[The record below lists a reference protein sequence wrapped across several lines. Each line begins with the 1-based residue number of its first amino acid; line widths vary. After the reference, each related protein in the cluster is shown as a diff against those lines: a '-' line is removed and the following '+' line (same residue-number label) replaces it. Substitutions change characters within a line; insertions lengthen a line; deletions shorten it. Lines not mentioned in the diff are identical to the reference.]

1 MNQLDPV
8 PRILLG
14 PGPSA
19 VPPSVL
25 RAMSAPMV
33 GYLDPQLMTC
43 LGEIQAL
50 LRMVFQTENEWTF
63 PLSGTGTAGM
73 EAALAN
79 FIEPGDAVLVLVN
92 GYFGARLAEIAARHG
107 AQVETLER
115 PWGQVFSPQ
124 EVEAA
129 LGRRPYRLLALVHM
143 ETSTGTL
150 QPQVAEI
157 AAAAHRHGALVVL
170 DTVASLGGAPV
181 AVDAWEAD
189 IVYSGSQKCLSAPPG
204 LAPITISERAR
215 EALAARKT
223 PVDTWY
229 LDLALIARYW
239 EETHVYHHTPPI
251 STLYAL
257 RESLRLIAEE
267 GLEARFARH
276 RRNAARLWEGLE
288 ALGVRFFVPRE
299 YRSPTLSTPLVPAGV
314 EEAAVRRRLLEEYS
328 LEIAGG
334 FGPLAGKIWRIGLMG
349 YSSSRANVD
358 LLLAALGRLLP
369 PAGG

>member
-1 MNQLDPV
+1 MHSLNPT

-14 PGPSA
+14 PGPSTL
-19 VPPSVL
+19 PPSVL
-25 RAMSAPMV
+25 RAMAAPMV
-33 GYLDPQLMTC
+33 GYLDPQLMVY
-43 LGEIQAL
+43 LGEIQEM
-50 LRMVFQTENEWTF
+50 LRYTFQTANEWTF

-92 GYFGARLAEIAARHG
+92 GYFGARLAEIALRHR
-107 AQVETLER
+107 AQVDTLEH
-115 PWGQVFSPQ
+115 PWGQVFTPQ

-129 LGRRPYRLLALVHM
+129 LERKPYKLLALVHM

-157 AAAAHRHGALVVL
+157 ASAAHRHGALVLL

-181 AVDAWEAD
+181 AVDAWDLD

-204 LAPITISERAR
+204 MAPITISERAR
-215 EALAARKT
+215 RSLKTRRT
-223 PVDTWY
+223 PVDVWY
-229 LDLALIARYW
+229 LDLPLIARYW
-239 EETHVYHHTPPI
+239 GETHAYHHTPPI
-251 STLYAL
+251 SSLYGL
-257 RESLRLIAEE
+257 HESLRLIVEE

-276 RRNAARLWEGLE
+276 RANAERLWEGLE
-288 ALGVRFFVPRE
+288 ALGMDFFVPQE
-299 YRSPTLSTPLVPAGV
+299 YRSPTLSTPLVPDGV
-314 EEAAVRRRLLEEYS
+314 DEAAVRRRLLEEYD

-334 FGPLAGKIWRIGLMG
+334 FGPLAGKIWRVGLMG

-358 LLLAALGRLLP
+358 LLLTAL
-369 PAGG
+369 AGMVKAE